1 MNPDDKARL
10 KNLRRRVNRARRF
23 PENTCS
29 ASRHLHLI
37 AERLAAGEKMLI
49 DEPEHCAETML
60 SVLESLWKAR
70 TELDR
75 IRVPNDRVEGRGAA
89 LSRRVPSHDGLCHDD

>member
-10 KNLRRRVNRARRF
+10 KNLRRRVNRARNL

-37 AERLAAGEKMLI
+37 AERLANGEQMVI

-75 IRVPNDRVEGRGAA
+75 IKGPNG
-89 LSRRVPSHDGLCHDD
+89 

>member
-10 KNLRRRVNRARRF
+10 NNLRRRVNRARNF

-29 ASRHLHLI
+29 ASRHLHMI
-37 AERLAAGEKMLI
+37 AERMAAGKPYPPMQEEL
-49 DEPEHCAETML
+49 EHCAETML

-70 TELDR
+70 TELSKLKT
-75 IRVPNDRVEGRGAA
+75 PNDQN
-89 LSRRVPSHDGLCHDD
+89 

>member
-10 KNLRRRVNRARRF
+10 KNLRRRVNRARNF

-29 ASRHLHLI
+29 ASRHLHMI
-37 AERLAAGEKMLI
+37 AERMAVGKPTHIHQAEM
-49 DEPEHCAETML
+49 EHFAETML

-70 TELDR
+70 TELER
-75 IRVPNDRVEGRGAA
+75 HKPPNV
-89 LSRRVPSHDGLCHDD
+89 

>member
-10 KNLRRRVNRARRF
+10 KNLRRRVNRARNF
-23 PENTCS
+23 PENTCG

-37 AERLAAGEKMLI
+37 AERMAAGKQYPMLQE
-49 DEPEHCAETML
+49 EPAHCAETML

-70 TELDR
+70 TELER
-75 IRVPNDRVEGRGAA
+75 LKVPNDNLRGRA
-89 LSRRVPSHDGLCHDD
+89 L